1 VQRLVP
7 GRVSIAVA
15 AVVALLAG
23 LAAAGCRG
31 DDSSEPADDPPRSAA
46 GSSSNRLPKPKEPE
60 PREGACHDL
69 SAVQVSRAHDKR
81 KPVRCRK
88 PHTTQT
94 YYVGRFELAT
104 FADQTPDTSAVA
116 GYVTPKCTRHFKR
129 WVGGDR
135 VTRLL
140 TRAHPVWFVPTTRDI
155 KRGARWFR
163 CDVVV
168 SATESRLEKLPRDS
182 EGLLDSASAMDA
194 YGLCSRGSPER
205 RRSKTVTCSRGH
217 TWRAFDV
224 IRVRGKSD
232 RYPSRKRLRKTGE
245 RCQNRARVELD
256 YPLEWKY
263 GWQPPTRAQ
272 WRIDVRWG
280 ICWVPTD

>member
-7 GRVSIAVA
+7 SRLSIAVA
-15 AVVALLAG
+15 TVVTLLAG
-23 LAAAGCRG
+23 LAAAGCRS
-31 DDSSEPADDPPRSAA
+31 DDSSDADDDPPPSVAE
-46 GSSSNRLPKPKEPE
+46 SPNRPPPKPKEPK

-69 SAVQVSRAHDKR
+69 SARQISRAHDKR
-81 KPVRCRK
+81 QPVRCRK

-94 YYVGRFELAT
+94 FHVGHFKLNTSTDA
-104 FADQTPDTSAVA
+104 TPDTSAVA

-140 TRAHPVWFVPTTRDI
+140 SRVHPVWFVPTTRDI
-155 KRGARWFR
+155 KLGARWYR

-168 SATESRLEKLPRDS
+168 SATESRLEELPRNT
-182 EGLLDSASAMDA
+182 EGLLDSSSAMDE

-205 RRSKTVTCSRGH
+205 RHSKTVTCGRHH

-232 RYPSRKRLRKTGE
+232 HHPSRKRLRKTGE

-272 WRIDVRWG
+272 WRAGVRWG
-280 ICWVPTD
+280 ICWVPAD